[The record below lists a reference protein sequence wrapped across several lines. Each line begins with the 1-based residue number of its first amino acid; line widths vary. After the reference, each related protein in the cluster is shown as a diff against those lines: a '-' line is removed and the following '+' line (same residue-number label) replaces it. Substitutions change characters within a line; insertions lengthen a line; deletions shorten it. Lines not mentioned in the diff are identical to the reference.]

1 MASIGKLTML
11 SFTALK
17 LSICLIACATVQDDP
32 QQFDPSIQLRPSEE
46 CSACGEFPASCICS
60 SDCNPCPLP
69 ECGVCGQNQ
78 CWDCSGEE
86 GIDVD
91 SLTPEAQS
99 KKLYEASMARI
110 VVMVPEDAGVFL
122 LDQRMSTLGTK
133 RSFLVSVNDQSK
145 DYKYEVKVD
154 VVRSGKKYFK
164 KLKIADLRAG
174 MILNVAVEAP
184 PVPEGEPAQIAMA
197 PEVVANGGQP
207 KEEKSDAEQDA
218 DQEKTDDDTAFR
230 FSPGSVQ

>member
-1 MASIGKLTML
+1 ML
-11 SFTALK
+11 SFTAIK
-17 LSICLIACATVQDDP
+17 LSLCLIACAAVQDDSYQVQP
-32 QQFDPSIQLRPSEE
+32 GIESHFPAE
-46 CSACGEFPASCICS
+46 CSACGELPTSCNCT
-60 SDCNPCPLP
+60 SDCNSCPLP

-154 VVRSGKKYFK
+154 VVRNGKKYFK

-184 PVPEGEPAQIAMA
+184 PVPEGEPAQIAIDA
-197 PEVVANGGQP
+197 VPIAKGGKP
-207 KEEKSDAEQDA
+207 KEEESDDA
-218 DQEKTDDDTAFR
+218 KDSADEKTDDKTAFEPNAGFVR
-230 FSPGSVQ
+230 